1 MSSHLSQKNPLDFP
15 KRISAAVESWRNLG
29 RQVTLLAVM
38 LLGVV
43 IIASAVAYAY
53 TIPAKIV
60 AVVTA
65 AAGSIVGTGLCCL
78 ALPKLTSIRVA
89 SLEKA
94 QEAIDQLLAKT
105 RSLEL
110 ERDNL
115 EREVRRLEGMR
126 LSTDRLKGVLKLALL
141 EYDGMI
147 KDFCHQELSNV
158 PSDDIWGGEEM
169 HEYVGVVETSFKAF
183 LGVDLQ
189 KVKLR
194 PEGDTRLVISG
205 ISSEFQGLSSLAEEW
220 KLKEVR
226 VKRYGRP
233 LKWGDVYKIVQN
245 DPRLA
250 DLIIAQRRSLQE
262 RLNSGIDFSNLDAA
276 IKNLAREM
284 LVLLLSPLHKELAFV
299 DGDDAAGLPLLE
311 FLEAHN
317 KQIDSLTRVLEEQ
330 RSGLESRASRLLSAA

>member
-1 MSSHLSQKNPLDFP
+1 MSSHLSKKPLDFP
-15 KRISAAVESWRNLG
+15 QRISAAVESWRNLG

-65 AAGSIVGTGLCCL
+65 AAGSIVGTGLFCL

-115 EREVRRLEGMR
+115 EREVRRLESMR
-126 LSTDRLKGVLKLALL
+126 VSTDRLKGVLKLALL

-147 KDFCHQELSNV
+147 KDFCHQELSLV

-169 HEYVGVVETSFKAF
+169 HEYVGVVEASFKAF

-194 PEGDTRLVISG
+194 QEGDTRIVISG

-226 VKRYGRP
+226 VKKYGHP
-233 LKWGDVYKIVQN
+233 FKWGDAYKIVQD

-250 DLIIAQRRSLQE
+250 DLTIAQRRSLQE
-262 RLNSGIDFSNLDAA
+262 RINSGIDFSNLDAA
-276 IKNLAREM
+276 IKNMAREM
-284 LVLLLSPLHKELAFV
+284 LALLLSPLHKGLVFV
-299 DGDDAAGLPLLE
+299 DGDDPAGLPLLE

>member
-1 MSSHLSQKNPLDFP
+1 MSSHLSQKKPLDFP
-15 KRISAAVESWRNLG
+15 KRISAAVERWRDLG
-29 RQVTLLAVM
+29 RQVTMIAVIF
-38 LLGVV
+38 LGVV
-43 IIASAVAYAY
+43 IIAVAVVYAY

-78 ALPKLTSIRVA
+78 AGPKLFQTRAPSRHQ
-89 SLEKA
+89 A
-94 QEAIDQLLAKT
+94 QEAADRLLAEN
-105 RSLEL
+105 RRLEM

-126 LSTDRLKGVLKLALL
+126 LSTDRLKGVLRLALL
-141 EYDGMI
+141 EYDGVI
-147 KDFCHQELSNV
+147 KDFCHQELSRV

-169 HEYVGVVETSFKAF
+169 HEYVGVVEASFKAF

-194 PEGDTRLVISG
+194 QDGGTRIVISG

-226 VKRYGRP
+226 VKKYGRP

-250 DLIIAQRRSLQE
+250 DLIIAQRRSIQE
-262 RLNSGIDFSNLDAA
+262 RINSGIDFSNLDAA

-284 LVLLLSPLHKELAFV
+284 LALLLSPLHKELVFV
-299 DGDDAAGLPLLE
+299 DGDDPAGLPLLE

-317 KQIDSLTRVLEEQ
+317 KQIDSLTMVLEEQ
-330 RSGLESRASRLLSAA
+330 RSSLESRASRLLSTA

>member
-1 MSSHLSQKNPLDFP
+1 MSSHLSPKKPLDLP
-15 KRISAAVESWRNLG
+15 QRIAAGLARWRSLG
-29 RQVTLLAVM
+29 RQVALSAALF
-38 LLGVV
+38 LGVV
-43 IIASAVAYAY
+43 IIAAAFVCAY
-53 TIPAKIV
+53 TIPEKSV
-60 AVVTA
+60 AVLTA
-65 AAGSIVGTGLCCL
+65 AAGSIVGTALCCL
-78 ALPKLTSIRVA
+78 TGPRLFQMRATSRHQT
-89 SLEKA
+89 
-94 QEAIDQLLAKT
+94 QEAAAQLLAEN
-105 RSLEL
+105 RRLET

-126 LSTDRLKGVLKLALL
+126 LSTDRLKGVLRLALL
-141 EYDGMI
+141 EYDGVI

-158 PSDDIWGGEEM
+158 PSDDIWGGEER
-169 HEYVGVVETSFKAF
+169 HEYVGVVEASFKAF

-205 ISSEFQGLSSLAEEW
+205 ISSEFQGLSRLAEEW

-233 LKWGDVYKIVQN
+233 LKWGDVYKIVPN

-284 LVLLLSPLHKELAFV
+284 LVLLLSPLRKELAFV
-299 DGDDAAGLPLLE
+299 DGDDPAGLPLLE

-317 KQIDSLTRVLEEQ
+317 QQLDSQTRVLEEQ
-330 RSGLESRASRLLSAA
+330 RSSLESRASRLLGTA

>member
-1 MSSHLSQKNPLDFP
+1 MSAHLHNDPPDFP
-15 KRISAAVESWRNLG
+15 TRLSATVERWQNLG
-29 RQVTLLAVM
+29 RQVSLIAVM

-43 IIASAVAYAY
+43 IIAAAVAYAY
-53 TIPAKIV
+53 TIPEKIV
-60 AVVTA
+60 AIVTA
-65 AAGSIVGTGLCCL
+65 AAGSIVGTALCCL
-78 ALPKLTSIRVA
+78 AGPRLFQMKAISGH
-89 SLEKA
+89 KA
-94 QEAIDQLLAKT
+94 QEAAGQLLAEN
-105 RSLEL
+105 RRLEM

-115 EREVRRLEGMR
+115 EREVRRLESMR

-141 EYDGMI
+141 EYDGVI

-169 HEYVGVVETSFKAF
+169 HEYVGLVEASFKAF

-194 PEGDTRLVISG
+194 PEGETRLVVSG

-220 KLKEVR
+220 QLKEVR
-226 VKRYGRP
+226 VKKYGRP

-284 LVLLLSPLHKELAFV
+284 LVLLLAPLHKELVFV
-299 DGDDAAGLPLLE
+299 DGDDPAGLPLLE

-317 KQIDSLTRVLEEQ
+317 KQIDSQTRVLEEKR
-330 RSGLESRASRLLSAA
+330 RSLESRASKLLEIGD